1 MNKFM
6 GMGRITATPELK
18 KTKNDTCYVHFS
30 IAIYRY
36 NGKSKERTADF
47 IPVTAY
53 GTTAEYVAKL
63 FSKGSMIAIE
73 GNIQTGTYEKDGEKH
88 HTWNVNLER
97 FYFTGGKR
105 ETANSGEQ
113 PAAAQQPA
121 PSYASADNSDF
132 EEIVDDDDLPF

>member
-18 KTKNDTCYVHFS
+18 KTKNDTCYVDFS
-30 IAIYRY
+30 IAIDRY

-53 GTTAEYVAKL
+53 GTTAENVAKL

-88 HTWNVNLER
+88 HTWNVNPER

>member
-18 KTKNDTCYVHFS
+18 KTKNDTSCVQFC
-30 IAIYRY
+30 IAIDRY
-36 NGKSKERTADF
+36 NGKDKERTADF

-53 GTTAEYVAKL
+53 GTTAENVAKL
-63 FSKGSMIAIE
+63 FTKGSMVAIE
-73 GNIQTGTYEKDGEKH
+73 GNIQTSTYEKDGKKH
-88 HTWNVNLER
+88 YTWNVNLER
-97 FYFTGGKR
+97 FYFTGGKK

-121 PSYASADNSDF
+121 PSYSSADNSDF
-132 EEIVDDDDLPF
+132 EEVVDDDDLPF